1 MTEPNSRLSNVY
13 KISLFVG
20 KYDYCIIALY
30 MIKFLVLSNIWR
42 IKLRTFKIAY
52 PITYPDLLILLISK
66 EITNDEFDDA
76 FANNAD
82 KIFGKVFSQNSEIKS
97 VLEHYR
103 DELSNLEN
111 MNKKYVTDIDRKRIE
126 ELKKFLVK
134 YESVAP
140 LSYADAFCGKD
151 VYQMINFKISD
162 K

>member
-1 MTEPNSRLSNVY
+1 
-13 KISLFVG
+13 
-20 KYDYCIIALY
+20 

-42 IKLRTFKIAY
+42 IKLPTFKIAY

-82 KIFGKVFSQNSEIKS
+82 KIYGKVFSPNSEIKS

-103 DELSNLEN
+103 DELSSLEN
-111 MNKKYVTDIDRKRIE
+111 MSKKYVTDTDIKRIN
-126 ELKKFLVK
+126 ELKNILIK
-134 YESVAP
+134 YDNIAP
-140 LSYADAFCGKD
+140 QSYVDAFCGKD